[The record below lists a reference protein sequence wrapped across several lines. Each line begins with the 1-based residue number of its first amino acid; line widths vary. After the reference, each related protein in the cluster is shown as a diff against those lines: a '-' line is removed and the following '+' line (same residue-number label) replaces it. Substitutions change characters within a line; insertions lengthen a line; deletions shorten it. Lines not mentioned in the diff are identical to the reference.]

1 MDEGFPPTY
10 KMTDGS
16 NWTVLMIA
24 ADAGQKEM
32 VEKFLGKGGKMP
44 KVEEKDPHGFQALM
58 LAAFKGHTDIC
69 SLLLEK
75 KAEVNAQDNS
85 GETSLMKAAA
95 EGHTEVVKLL
105 LEKGAEWDTQDCNN
119 MTAIK
124 KAATWGR
131 VDCLKELLPKVGDQE
146 RSPDGEKV
154 LKHCLLY
161 GKLNGHDEV
170 VKVMTKILEPDT
182 AEDGDAIKDAETA
195 VAAT

>member
-1 MDEGFPPTY
+1 MPQVDEEAEARERHWTAVNFRNAVETGDMT

-24 ADAGQKEM
+24 SDAGQKEM

-69 SLLLEK
+69 SLLIEK

-95 EGHTEVVKLL
+95 EGHT
-105 LEKGAEWDTQDCNN
+105 A
-119 MTAIK
+119 
-124 KAATWGR
+124 
-131 VDCLKELLPKVGDQE
+131 
-146 RSPDGEKV
+146 
-154 LKHCLLY
+154 
-161 GKLNGHDEV
+161 
-170 VKVMTKILEPDT
+170 
-182 AEDGDAIKDAETA
+182 
-195 VAAT
+195 